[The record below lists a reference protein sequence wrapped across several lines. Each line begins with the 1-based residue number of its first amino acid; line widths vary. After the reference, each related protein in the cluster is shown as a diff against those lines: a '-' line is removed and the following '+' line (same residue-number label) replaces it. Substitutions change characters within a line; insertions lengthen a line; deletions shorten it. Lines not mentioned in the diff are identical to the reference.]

1 MGQDIVGQ
9 KFVGQDVA
17 GAISLGQEV
26 SGAGGSG
33 AGSRESEKFVN
44 FRTVN
49 TNFRLEEWLKH
60 TRVKQT
66 IKSRLLI
73 TLSI

>member
-26 SGAGGSG
+26 SGAGHRG
-33 AGSRESEKFVN
+33 AGSRESKL
-44 FRTVN
+44 
-49 TNFRLEEWLKH
+49 RLGVHLMMKNLNKEIMMLH
-60 TRVKQT
+60 A
-66 IKSRLLI
+66 I
-73 TLSI
+73 TC

>member
-33 AGSRESEKFVN
+33 AGSRESQDAVDEANIQRMIAK
-44 FRTVN
+44 
-49 TNFRLEEWLKH
+49 
-60 TRVKQT
+60 
-66 IKSRLLI
+66 
-73 TLSI
+73 TL

>member
-33 AGSRESEKFVN
+33 AGSRESFYQSLHIPSDKRKYHN
-44 FRTVN
+44 C
-49 TNFRLEEWLKH
+49 
-60 TRVKQT
+60 
-66 IKSRLLI
+66 IP
-73 TLSI
+73 SISPVDTYQK